1 MGPPSAFTLGD
12 VSSWGR
18 PLATLAVAVALLS
31 ACGDDDG
38 KTLAPATG
46 TAPPTTVGA
55 VVTTSPPA
63 GASLTVT
70 EPGIDPM
77 AGAGTG
83 TVTVE
88 RAIAVSHLVAVRA
101 DRHEGFDRVVFE
113 FDSAVPGYTVG
124 YATKPITEDGSGR
137 EVSIAGEHVVEA
149 RMTPASGVNL
159 DGEQVVPT
167 YTGPNRF
174 SPMTPEVAEL
184 VRTGDFEAVLTW
196 AVGLRDRVDFRVTE
210 LTAPPRLV
218 VDFRN
223 H

>member
-1 MGPPSAFTLGD
+1 MGPPSAFTLSD

-18 PLATLAVAVALLS
+18 PLATAALVAALLS
-31 ACGDDDG
+31 ACGSDDG

-46 TAPPTTVGA
+46 TAPPTTGA
-55 VVTTSPPA
+55 VSTTSPPA
-63 GASLTVT
+63 GPSLTVT
-70 EPGIDPM
+70 EPGIDPL
-77 AGAGTG
+77 AGAGTD

-88 RAIAVSHLVAVRA
+88 RAIAVAHLVAVRA

-124 YATKPITEDGSGR
+124 YAQKPITEDGSGR
-137 EVSIAGEHVVEA
+137 EVSIAGEHVVEV

-167 YTGPNRF
+167 YTGPTRF

-210 LTAPPRLV
+210 LTGPARLV
-218 VDFRN
+218 VDLRN